1 MRCTG
6 LSGVELIF
14 VIAPSMVPC
23 FLFLTKTV
31 LITQNSG
38 DNTHPVFSVAEQC
51 LQIIKAASVSYSA
64 HSFGGGMQ
72 EAGAGT
78 ASTGDPS

>member
-1 MRCTG
+1 MECTG

-38 DNTHPVFSVAEQC
+38 DNTHPVISVAEQC
-51 LQIIKAASVSYSA
+51 LQIIKAVSVSY
-64 HSFGGGMQ
+64 SFGGGMQ